1 MAIKEINKK
10 FQKLVLAG
18 GILIILIFLAL
29 SLGLSIRHKNLLIN
43 QLNSSAEGM
52 FDSILF
58 TRRWNADYSGV
69 YVLKDKGVTSN
80 PFLEN
85 PDIRTIDGKVY
96 TLRNPAM
103 MTREISEYAR
113 DSDEFTYHI
122 TSLKLTNPANEPDEW
137 ERQALQAFEREID
150 KVTKLDTL
158 QGRKVF
164 RLMRPLKYETGCTG
178 CHSKQGYQLG
188 DIRGGI
194 SVAIPFDKISAEL
207 KLNQWIM
214 IVLSVLIILVL
225 SLVLYFFVWRLV
237 NQLIVLNEQKN
248 EFLGIAA
255 HDLRNP
261 LGVIMGYSQLLLE
274 GLFGFLDE
282 KQTKF
287 VSAIRKSSNTMHNLI
302 NDLLDTSKIESGK
315 LGLNVQETDLI
326 SLCRENVELNSAM
339 AKKKRIQLHFEY
351 DENIPKVMLDPDKID
366 QVLNNLITNAIKFSY
381 PDTTIRVSLSKNEHN
396 VLIEVQDEGQGVPE
410 NELDTIFKSFS
421 KSSVRSTGG
430 EKSTGLGLAI
440 VRKIVEGHHG
450 SIRVESEVGKGSIF
464 YVYLPIEKNN
474 DCTWIEKIT
483 GNCEKD

>member
-1 MAIKEINKK
+1 MIVKEVNKK
-10 FQKLVLAG
+10 FQKLVLVG
-18 GILIILIFLAL
+18 GILIILIFLVV
-29 SLGLSIRHKNLLIN
+29 SLGLSIRHENLLIN

-52 FDSILF
+52 FSSILF
-58 TRRWNADYSGV
+58 TRRWNADYNGV

-103 MTREISEYAR
+103 MTREISEYTKEL
-113 DSDEFTYHI
+113 DEFTYHI

-137 ERQALQAFEREID
+137 ERQALQVFERGIPR
-150 KVTKLDTL
+150 VTTIDTL
-158 QGRKVF
+158 NGRQVF

-207 KLNQWIM
+207 KLNHWIM
-214 IVLSVLIILVL
+214 IVLSVFIILVL
-225 SLVLYFFVWRLV
+225 SLVLYFFVWRMV
-237 NQLIVLNEQKN
+237 NQLIVLNRQKN

-274 GLFGFLDE
+274 GLFGFLNE

-315 LGLNVQETDLI
+315 LVLNVQETELI
-326 SLCRENVELNSAM
+326 SLCRENVELNSAL
-339 AKKKRIQLHFEY
+339 AEKKRIQLHFDY
-351 DENIPKVMLDPDKID
+351 DENIPKIMLDSQKID
-366 QVLNNLITNAIKFSY
+366 QVLNNLIVNAIKFSY
-381 PDTTIRVSLSKNEHN
+381 PDTNIRVRLSKNEHN
-396 VLIEVQDEGQGVPE
+396 VLIVVQDEGQGIPE
-410 NELDTIFKSFS
+410 NELGTIFKAFN
-421 KSSVRSTGG
+421 KSSVKSTGG

-440 VRKIVEGHHG
+440 VRKIVEGHKG
-450 SIRVESEVGKGSIF
+450 SIRIESEVGKGSTF
-464 YVYLPIEKNN
+464 FVSLPI
-474 DCTWIEKIT
+474 
-483 GNCEKD
+483 G